1 MIQTQTFLRV
11 TDNTG
16 AAYVQCIKILK
27 KGTKTRYGKIG
38 DVILVTIKKLRRKNR
53 IRAKVKK
60 GELHKAVIIRTK
72 IKNKRKIGV
81 SFSFSKNIIVLIN
94 KNRKPIATR
103 IFGPTPKELRQLK
116 FSRICILSAG
126 IV

>member
-38 DVILVTIKKLRRKNR
+38 DVILVTIKK
-53 IRAKVKK
+53 IKK
-60 GELHKAVIIRTK
+60 KK
-72 IKNKRKIGV
+72 
-81 SFSFSKNIIVLIN
+81 
-94 KNRKPIATR
+94 
-103 IFGPTPKELRQLK
+103 
-116 FSRICILSAG
+116 
-126 IV
+126 